1 MTSRPSVSDD
11 SVLMRW
17 MALEMGKVNDGVVA
31 RRRRL
36 SELLTEARPSSVT
49 RDGSEFTFDRGVI
62 KMLGENLPRT
72 IHPRLKL
79 PVIFFF
85 NSTVPDSCLLTD
97 EVALEALQILGELSR
112 FREFSGGKLWV
123 GRAIVSP
130 PGLAGE
136 GPVRMGAWSWP
147 ERSGT
152 GKEHL
157 QQDKRGTGQG
167 WNPEV
172 APDQGIRPG
181 WEIRIIRFDGC
192 P

>member
-123 GRAIVSP
+123 GRAIVYAIMRKYP
-130 PGLAGE
+130 TA
-136 GPVRMGAWSWP
+136 VQIMM
-147 ERSGT
+147 T
-152 GKEHL
+152 
-157 QQDKRGTGQG
+157 
-167 WNPEV
+167 
-172 APDQGIRPG
+172 
-181 WEIRIIRFDGC
+181 
-192 P
+192 